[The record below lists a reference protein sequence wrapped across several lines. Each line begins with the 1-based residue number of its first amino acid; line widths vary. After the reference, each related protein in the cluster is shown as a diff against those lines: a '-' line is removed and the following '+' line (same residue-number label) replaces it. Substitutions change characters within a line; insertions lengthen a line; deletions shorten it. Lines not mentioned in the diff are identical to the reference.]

1 MAVACTSVL
10 RLYFVIL
17 AKPMTGSQ
25 RTSVHSTTAT
35 EKKKTSPPAVS
46 YQPLTLGALMEYATE
61 YSAPGH
67 GNFKFG
73 TRPMWVV
80 QEKTV

>member
-1 MAVACTSVL
+1 MVD
-10 RLYFVIL
+10 
-17 AKPMTGSQ
+17 SQ
-25 RTSVHSTTAT
+25 RTAALSTTGT
-35 EKKKTSPPAVS
+35 EKKKTLPPAVS

>member
-1 MAVACTSVL
+1 M
-10 RLYFVIL
+10 ID
-17 AKPMTGSQ
+17 SQ
-25 RTSVHSTTAT
+25 RTIAHSTMAT
-35 EKKKTSPPAVS
+35 EKKKTSPPAMS
-46 YQPLTLGALMEYATE
+46 YQPLTLGALMEYANK

-80 QEKTV
+80 QEKT